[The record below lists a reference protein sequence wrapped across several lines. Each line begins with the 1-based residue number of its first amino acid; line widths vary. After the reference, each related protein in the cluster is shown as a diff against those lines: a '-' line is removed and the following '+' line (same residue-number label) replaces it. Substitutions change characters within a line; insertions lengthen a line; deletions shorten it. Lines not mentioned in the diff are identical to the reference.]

1 MLLPFE
7 IESKAII
14 PAIRAILALKLI
26 EEYGMR
32 EDDVAKAVGI
42 TQAAVSNYARCK
54 RGNRKVMERFS
65 STREIMDIVEDIA
78 TDLAQSRIYTP
89 HAMLRFMEICNLIRS
104 TLLICEVHHEIESD
118 IDKTICEECKVN
130 MLSMKSE

>member
-42 TQAAVSNYARCK
+42 TQAVSNYARCT
-54 RGNRKVMERFS
+54 RANRKVMERLS
-65 STREIMDIVEDIA
+65 STRE
-78 TDLAQSRIYTP
+78 R
-89 HAMLRFMEICNLIRS
+89 
-104 TLLICEVHHEIESD
+104 
-118 IDKTICEECKVN
+118 
-130 MLSMKSE
+130 

>member
-26 EEYGMR
+26 DKYGMR

-42 TQAAVSNYARCK
+42 TQAAVSNYVRCT
-54 RGNRKVMERFS
+54 RGNRKVMERLLM
-65 STREIMDIVEDIA
+65 TREIMDIVEDIA
-78 TDLAQSRIYTP
+78 ADLAKSRIYTP
-89 HAMLRFMEICNLIRS
+89 DTMLRFMEICNLIRS
-104 TLLICEVHHEIESD
+104 TLIICEVHHDIESD
-118 IDKTICEECKVN
+118 IDETICEECKIN
-130 MLSMKSE
+130 MLNTKSG